1 VSDDEFRDGRLPVD
15 PDIDARPP
23 HLVMAL
29 VVFVGGCAGGLSR
42 YAIGRRWP
50 SASGAFPWDTFWV
63 NLSGAFALAVVVTL
77 IIEAARPR
85 WFVRPLLGTGFI
97 GAYTTFSALV
107 TSTDLLAEHG
117 HFAVAMA
124 YSIGSIFLGSA
135 SVLLG
140 FLLARWIAARRW
152 PRQARSVR

>member
-1 VSDDEFRDGRLPVD
+1 MSADDVRDGGLPVD
-15 PDIDARPP
+15 PDIDAQPP

-77 IIEAARPR
+77 VTEAARPR

-107 TSTDLLAEHG
+107 TSTDVLAAHG
-117 HFAVAMA
+117 HLAVAVT
-124 YSIGSIFLGSA
+124 YSIGSIVVGSA

-140 FLLARWIAARRW
+140 FLLARWIAARWW
-152 PRQARSVR
+152 PKPARSVR

>member
-1 VSDDEFRDGRLPVD
+1 VSADEFRDGRLPVD

-29 VVFVGGCAGGLSR
+29 VIFVGGCGGGLSR
-42 YAIGRRWP
+42 YEIGRRWP
-50 SASGAFPWDTFWV
+50 STSGSFPWDTFWV

-77 IIEAARPR
+77 VTVSARPR

-107 TSTDLLAEHG
+107 TSIDLLVVHG
-117 HFAVAMA
+117 HVALAVA
-124 YSIGSIFLGSA
+124 YSIGSVVLGSA

-140 FLLARWIAARRW
+140 FLLARWAAARW
-152 PRQARSVR
+152 WSAYARSIR